1 MRKALSLIVLV
12 TALPVTATAQ
22 EWDFELAPYL
32 WAAGID
38 GELSVGQRTGEFSV
52 GFDEIVNVLDGAI
65 ILRFEGRR
73 GKHGFFSDIVSMQL
87 DPDTGRDGIGGPIG
101 AEIETLILEGGYFYQ
116 LTPDLAVE
124 IGATYWDFETSLI
137 PPNLPVAKSASN
149 WTDVQL
155 GGRYVAELGERW
167 ESVTRL
173 NVASGGSE
181 FVLGFDQSFKRE
193 FANGDHLLLGFRV
206 LNTEYEK
213 NGPLGRD
220 IGIDATFAGMTIGY
234 VFD

>member
-1 MRKALSLIVLV
+1 MRKALSLIVLAA
-12 TALPVTATAQ
+12 ALPVSATAQ

-38 GELSVGQRTGEFSV
+38 GELAVGQQSGDFSV
-52 GFDEIVNVLDGAI
+52 GFDDIVNVLDGAI

-73 GKHGFFSDIVSMQL
+73 GNHAFFGDIVSMNL
-87 DPDTGRDGIGGPIG
+87 DPDTGQDGIGGTIDADIEALIVETGYSYYLTEDFAVDIG
-101 AEIETLILEGGYFYQ
+101 L
-116 LTPDLAVE
+116 
-124 IGATYWDFETSLI
+124 TYWDFETL
-137 PPNLPVAKSASN
+137 LTRQGTPVALRTSDWA
-149 WTDVQL
+149 DVL
-155 GGRYVAELGERW
+155 VGGRYVAELNGKW

-173 NVASGGSE
+173 NLSTGGSE

-193 FANGDHLLLGFRV
+193 FSNGDHLLLGFRV
-206 LNTEYEK
+206 LNTEYD
-213 NGPLGRD
+213 NVGPFGAG